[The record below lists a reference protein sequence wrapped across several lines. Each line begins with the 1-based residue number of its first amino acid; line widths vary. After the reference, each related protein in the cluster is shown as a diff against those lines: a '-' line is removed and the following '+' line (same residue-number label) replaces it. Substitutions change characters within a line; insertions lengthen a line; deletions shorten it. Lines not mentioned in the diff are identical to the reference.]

1 MASRRTRVS
10 RGLGILAAWLLA
22 CRASAP
28 SVASPDRVEPEEP
41 LAVAEAESPAEAE
54 PALTL
59 EQRLDAMAITADD
72 FVRRELYTW
81 TTPVQIEALRG
92 GGPLLV
98 ADAGEDPSPFNR
110 VLLAMVESGGPGH
123 EIAALLEHGPGLTK
137 RRYAWPNPF
146 ATVLG
151 KGPRTYGEALIRVE
165 LSPDAVIARLEPEAA
180 APWSFFDA
188 RGRPVSTREVLDEPS
203 RLGAIYHLQA
213 RAGQSIPFREVVLCN
228 EAMIARWSVG
238 TPAIAERIARER
250 ALVAELAAGPFAALP
265 DSTLAWAA
273 WPQWVDPEPAPTLLS
288 RWHRTLAFDNVRYR
302 PSAQALARLDQALA
316 DYDPTGPAIVG
327 GTELQTSR

>member
-1 MASRRTRVS
+1 MADVEVPSEA
-10 RGLGILAAWLLA
+10 GP
-22 CRASAP
+22 AP
-28 SVASPDRVEPEEP
+28 
-41 LAVAEAESPAEAE
+41 
-54 PALTL
+54 TL
-59 EQRLDAMAITADD
+59 EQRLDALAVTADD
-72 FVRRELYTW
+72 FVRPDLYTW
-81 TTPVQIEALRG
+81 TTPAQIEALRA

-110 VLLAMVESGGPGH
+110 VLLAMLASRGPGH
-123 EIAALLEHGPGLTK
+123 EVAALLEHGPGLTK

-151 KGPRTYGEALIRVE
+151 KGPRTYGEALVRVE
-165 LSPDAVIARLEPEAA
+165 LSPDAVIARLEPEASP
-180 APWSFFDA
+180 PWSFFDA
-188 RGRPVSTREVLDEPS
+188 QGRSVSTPDVLDDPS
-203 RLGAIYHLQA
+203 RLGVVYHLQA
-213 RAGQSIPFREVVLCN
+213 RAGQSIPFREFVLCN

-273 WPQWVDPEPAPTLLS
+273 WPQWVDPDPAPTLLS
-288 RWHRTLAFDNVRYR
+288 RWHRALAFDNVRYR
-302 PSAQALARLDQALA
+302 PSARALDRLDEALA

-327 GTELQTSR
+327 GTELQASQ

>member
-1 MASRRTRVS
+1 MSPRRRWS
-10 RGLGILAAWLLA
+10 FAWALGLVGTWLLA
-22 CRASAP
+22 CRAP
-28 SVASPDRVEPEEP
+28 SVEPPDRVDSEGPSAAMVDVGAP
-41 LAVAEAESPAEAE
+41 TEAE

-59 EQRLDAMAITADD
+59 EERLDAWAVTADD
-72 FVRRELYTW
+72 FVRSELYTW
-81 TTPVQIEALRG
+81 TTPAQIEALRA

-110 VLLAMVESGGPGH
+110 VLLTMVASRGPGH

-165 LSPDAVIARLEPEAA
+165 LSPDAVIARLEPEAVP
-180 APWSFFDA
+180 PWSFFDA
-188 RGRPVSTREVLDEPS
+188 QGRPVSRQVVLDDPL

-250 ALVAELAAGPFAALP
+250 ALVADLVTGPFAALS

-273 WPQWVDPEPAPTLLS
+273 WPQWVDPERAPTLLS

-302 PSAQALARLDQALA
+302 PSATALARLDQALA

-327 GTELQTSR
+327 GTDVQASR